1 MQSAILSCNKVAM
14 AHFRLHRL
22 GPSQQLLHR
31 AFALLPLI
39 SSEPLRDKLRVI
51 TLNNL
56 GCLYGSARP
65 EIAVK
70 HLEEALGLELK
81 AEERVQAAGT
91 CLNLSAI
98 RAQSGLHGEA
108 LRLACVALELLK
120 INSKKATG
128 SGDVALAIAHHNVGV
143 EYEVL
148 GKPEEAVQ
156 VYRQGLEEAKVR
168 LGEHHQVTAA
178 LAKSLNALRKPAT
191 PAPLPHTSSPLYPR
205 PSTPSFPLIPKSP
218 QLYPIASS
226 FSRMTKK
233 NSLSPIC
240 FTHRTRGRSSP
251 KLQISS
257 EIQAK
262 NRLKRRVS
270 EGRTAGSLG
279 AGLAT
284 PTYRNSSFSTHDIER
299 KASKAIEE
307 LEHLKRKARA
317 DCQLSCLT
325 NSSPAHSPGR
335 RLQRSRR
342 QRCVLFLQSIL
353 RGYLARRKH
362 VLCLKNAL
370 TIQRYVRGFQVCH
383 LYLKIRGAIIYIQ
396 RAWRRY
402 RVKAQSG
409 RATRKGLQKS

>member
-1 MQSAILSCNKVAM
+1 MGDQVPSAILSCNKVAM

-39 SSEPLRDKLRVI
+39 SNEPLRDKLRVI

-156 VYRQGLEEAKVR
+156 AYRQGFEEAKVK

-191 PAPLPHTSSPLYPR
+191 PTPPPHTNSPQYQR

-218 QLYPIASS
+218 QLIPIASS

-233 NSLSPIC
+233 NSLSPVSFAHKI
-240 FTHRTRGRSSP
+240 RGRSSP
-251 KLQISS
+251 KLYISP
-257 EIQAK
+257 EIKAK
-262 NRLKRRVS
+262 NRLGRRVS
-270 EGRTAGSLG
+270 EGRA

-284 PTYRNSSFSTHDIER
+284 PTYRHSSFSTHDIER

-317 DCQLSCLT
+317 DCQLSSLP
-325 NSSPAHSPGR
+325 NSSPTHSPGR

-342 QRCVLFLQSIL
+342 QRCVLFLQAIL

-362 VLCLKNAL
+362 VLYLKSAL
-370 TIQRYVRGFQVCH
+370 IIQRYVRGFQVCH
-383 LYLKIRGAIIYIQ
+383 LYLKICSAIIYIQ

-402 RVKAQSG
+402 RVRAQSG
-409 RATRKGLQKS
+409 KTAQKGLQKS